1 MPFAAQLFDSL
12 WRFASRG
19 ARPDDDNQ
27 QNVRK
32 AVMTMTALIIGFLA
46 VFWGSTYAILGYP
59 IAGSIPLSYSIIT
72 LVSIVVYFRYKHFES
87 FRFSQLLLIL
97 LLPFLLQWS
106 LGGFSNGSIVMIWAF
121 FTPLAVLLADG
132 PRSGMRWLTGFLLLA
147 VISGLLDPHL
157 AARVRP
163 MPEGARTV
171 FFLLNMAV
179 GLLSV
184 YAVLNYFVKDSRRYQ
199 HQLQSNEQRIT
210 ELMLTDPLTG
220 VANRRGLDQWL
231 DQQAAVDSCPLS
243 LIMADLDRFKHVN
256 DTYGHKAGDQ
266 VLKEF
271 VQRTRTCVRGQDL
284 LARFGGE
291 EFVIVLPRTPCDE
304 AYAIAERVRMH
315 VQQLPFAGI
324 EAQVTA
330 SFGLSCTSNGG
341 IEDLL
346 ARADRALYRSKA
358 SGRNRVSVESA

>member
-32 AVMTMTALIIGFLA
+32 AVMTMTAMIIGFLA
-46 VFWGSTYAILGYP
+46 VFWGTTYALLGYP
-59 IAGSIPLSYSIIT
+59 TAGSIPLSYSVIT

-97 LLPFLLQWS
+97 LLPFMLQWS

-132 PRSGMRWLTGFLLLA
+132 PRSGMRWLAGFLVLA
-147 VISGLLDPHL
+147 VVSGLLDPHL

-163 MPEGARTV
+163 MPESARTV

-199 HQLQSNEQRIT
+199 LQLQSNEQRIT

-220 VANRRGLDQWL
+220 VANRRGLDHWL
-231 DQQAAVDSCPLS
+231 DQQSPSGPLS
-243 LIMADLDRFKHVN
+243 LIMADLDRFKNVN

-284 LARFGGE
+284 LVRFGGE
-291 EFVIVLPRTPCDE
+291 EFVIVLPGTPCDE
-304 AYAIAERVRMH
+304 AYAIAERVRVH
-315 VQQLPFAGI
+315 VQEFPFAGI

-330 SFGLSCTSNGG
+330 SFGVACTDHGG
-341 IEDLL
+341 IEDLV
-346 ARADRALYRSKA
+346 ARADGALYRSKA
-358 SGRNRVSVESA
+358 SGRNRVSVETD